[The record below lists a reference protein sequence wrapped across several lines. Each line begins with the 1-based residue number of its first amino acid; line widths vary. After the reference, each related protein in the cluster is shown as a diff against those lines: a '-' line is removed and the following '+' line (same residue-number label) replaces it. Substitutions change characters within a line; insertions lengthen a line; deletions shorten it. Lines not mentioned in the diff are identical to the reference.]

1 MTETAATMALQTGS
15 GEMRSGERRDAWAS
29 LEAHAATMVDAR
41 IPDLFAKDAGR
52 FERMSARACGLLVD
66 YSKTVMTPET
76 LKALLDLARASGV
89 EARRAAMFGGERIN
103 ITEGRAV
110 LHTALRRMDGGP
122 VMVDGQDVVPDV
134 EAVVTKMG
142 AFVEKVHRG
151 AWTGQTG
158 QRITDVVNIG
168 IGGSDLGPRFVCDA
182 LRPYHHGAVRCHF
195 VSNVDGV
202 DLAECVRTLD
212 PATTLFV
219 VASKSFTTQE
229 TMANARSARAW
240 LLEAFKDEAAVAK
253 HFVAVST
260 NLEAV
265 AAFGIDPDN
274 AFAFWDWV
282 GGRYSLWSAIGL
294 PIMLAVGLDH
304 FNALRRGAFEM
315 DRHFQDAPLEDNL
328 PILLGLVG
336 LWHTSFRNHPTL
348 AVLPYC
354 QRLKLLP
361 AYLQQADMESNG
373 KRVTVTGQAVSYET
387 APVLWGGIG
396 TDVQHSFFQMLHQG
410 TQIVPAEFIAVA
422 RPEGGTDGHHRL
434 LMANFFAQT
443 EALARGQTGDEAKS
457 LLQTRKLDAE
467 QVNAL
472 TSHTTFM
479 GNRPSVSLLM
489 DVLSPE
495 RLGALIA
502 LYEHKIFVQGTIW
515 DINSYDQFGVEL
527 GKRLAKSLLDNEGPS
542 GMTGST
548 EGLIKAY
555 EDMCRDGDRLRSA
568 S

>member
-1 MTETAATMALQTGS
+1 MATDNGSPGMDDGQRAAAWSALEDHAQTLA
-15 GEMRSGERRDAWAS
+15 D
-29 LEAHAATMVDAR
+29 VR
-41 IPDLFAKDAGR
+41 ITDLFEADPDR
-52 FERMSARACGLLVD
+52 FGHMSARASGILVD
-66 YSKTVMTPET
+66 FSKTVLTAQT
-76 LKALLDLARASGV
+76 LDSLLALARACNLES
-89 EARRAAMFGGERIN
+89 RRTAMFAGERIN
-103 ITEGRAV
+103 MTEGRAV
-110 LHTALRRMDGGP
+110 LHTALRRMDGAP
-122 VMVDGQDVVPDV
+122 LTVDGRDVVADV
-134 EAVVTKMG
+134 ETVVDKMG
-142 AFVEKVHRG
+142 AFVERVHSGRWVG
-151 AWTGQTG
+151 HTGE
-158 QRITDVVNIG
+158 RITDIVNIG
-168 IGGSDLGPRFVCDA
+168 IGGSDLGPRFVVDA
-182 LRPYHHGAVRCHF
+182 LRPHHKGGLRCHF

-202 DLAECVRTLD
+202 DLAECVRELD

-240 LLEAFKDEAAVAK
+240 LLAALGSEEAVAK

-265 AAFGIDPDN
+265 AAFGIDPAN

-294 PIMLAVGLDH
+294 PILLAVGLEG

-315 DRHFQDAPLEDNL
+315 DRHFQETPLERNL
-328 PILLGLVG
+328 PVLLGLVG
-336 LWHTSFRNHPTL
+336 LWHTSFRHHPTL

-373 KRVTVTGQAVSYET
+373 KRVTRAGEGVGCET

-410 TQIVPAEFIAVA
+410 TQIVPGEFIAVA

-443 EALARGQTGDEAKS
+443 EALARGQSGAEAEA
-457 LLQTRKLDAE
+457 LLQSRALDPDE
-467 QVNAL
+467 IESL
-472 TSHTTFM
+472 TPHTTFT
-479 GNRPSVSLLM
+479 GNRPSVSLLV
-489 DVLSPE
+489 DSLTPE

-527 GKRLAKSLLDNEGPS
+527 GKRLAKRLLDQDGPA

-548 EGLIKAY
+548 QGLIEAYEGL
-555 EDMCRDGDRLRSA
+555 CRDGDRLKTA